1 MSDQPPPVEALS
13 VVVPCF
19 NEVDN
24 VVPCYEEIVR
34 ELGDLSLELIFVDDG
49 STDGTLEKIKALA
62 ARDPRVRYLTFTR
75 NYGFEAAFSAGYR
88 YASKPWILHIDADQQ
103 FPADQARLLIT
114 TAAEGYDAV
123 FGVRTNRQDP
133 ALRRAGTAAFHFI
146 ARRVLRMEL
155 PLGATAFRLVRAPL
169 ARAVIQLRMGNP
181 HFFAT
186 VPRFTDRYTTVQIG
200 HRARQRGTSKVGFG
214 WLASHAIELFV
225 GFTRRLAT
233 IISVTCFGA
242 AVTAVLLGL
251 AVVTGLARGVVVP
264 AALFGLLAVVLLGSS
279 LVIRYLVVVGSGHAR
294 PRLYYVRAANFPID
308 PADRFD
314 ADEDRSEDT
323 QLPMSRV
330 ETIETIAVPVPQEAH
345 R

>member
-24 VVPCYEEIVR
+24 VIPCYEEIVR

-49 STDGTLEKIKALA
+49 STDGTLEVIRSLA
-62 ARDPRVRYLTFTR
+62 DRDPRVRFLTFTR

-88 YASKPWILHIDADQQ
+88 YASMPWILHIDADQQ
-103 FPADQARLLIT
+103 FPPDQARLLIT
-114 TAAEGYDAV
+114 TAAQGYDAV

-133 ALRRAGTAAFHFI
+133 APRRAGTAAFHFI

-155 PLGATAFRLVRAPL
+155 PLGATAFRLVRTPL
-169 ARAVIQLRMGNP
+169 AKAVVGLRMGNP

-186 VPRFTDRYTTVQIG
+186 VPQFTNRYTTVQVA

-233 IISVTCFGA
+233 MISVACFAAA
-242 AVTAVLLGL
+242 AVAVLLGL
-251 AVVTGLARGVVVP
+251 AVVTGLAGGAAVS
-264 AALFGLLAVVLLGSS
+264 AALFGLLAVGLLGSS

-294 PRLYYVRAANFPID
+294 PRLYYVRDANIPID

-314 ADEDRSEDT
+314 SDENESYPPLHLT
-323 QLPMSRV
+323 HV
-330 ETIETIAVPVPQEAH
+330 ETIAVSVPQEAH

>member
-1 MSDQPPPVEALS
+1 MSDQSPPVGALS

-19 NEVDN
+19 NEEDN

-49 STDGTLEKIKALA
+49 STDGTLAKIRELA
-62 ARDPRVRYLTFTR
+62 DRDPRVRFLTFTR

-103 FPADQARLLIT
+103 FPADQARLLI
-114 TAAEGYDAV
+114 AKADEGYDAV

-133 ALRRAGTAAFHFI
+133 ALRRWGTGAFHFI
-146 ARRVLRMEL
+146 ASRVLGMEL

-169 ARAVIQLRMGNP
+169 ARAVVELRMGNP

-186 VPRFTDRYTTVQIG
+186 VPRLTNRYTTVQVG

-225 GFTRRLAT
+225 GFTRRLST
-233 IISVTCFGA
+233 IISVACFA
-242 AVTAVLLGL
+242 AAGLAVLLGI
-251 AVVTGLARGVVVP
+251 AVVTGLASGTAVM
-264 AALFGLLAVVLLGSS
+264 AALFGLLAVGLVGSS
-279 LVIRYLVVVGSGHAR
+279 LVIRYLVVVGAGHAR
-294 PRLYYVRAANFPID
+294 PRLYYVRDANFPID
-308 PADRFD
+308 AADCFDPVEEPAPL
-314 ADEDRSEDT
+314 
-323 QLPMSRV
+323 QLV
-330 ETIETIAVPVPQEAH
+330 ETIDMPVVPVPQEAH

>member
-1 MSDQPPPVEALS
+1 MTDGPPPVQALS

-34 ELGDLSLELIFVDDG
+34 ELGDLTLELIFVDDG
-49 STDGTLEKIKALA
+49 STDGTLEQIRALA
-62 ARDPRVRYLTFTR
+62 ERDPRVRYLSFTR

-88 YASKPWILHIDADQQ
+88 YASQPWILHIDADQQ
-103 FPADQARLLIT
+103 FPADQARVLID
-114 TAAEGYDAV
+114 TAAQGYDAV

-133 ALRRAGTAAFHFI
+133 LLRRWGTGAFHFI
-146 ARRVLRMEL
+146 ARRVLKMEL
-155 PLGATAFRLVRAPL
+155 PFGATAFRLVRAPL
-169 ARAVIQLRMGNP
+169 AKAVVALRMGNP

-186 VPRFTDRYTTVQIG
+186 VPRFTDRYTTVQIT

-233 IISVTCFGA
+233 IISVACTVA
-242 AVTAVLLGL
+242 AVVAVLLGL
-251 AVVTGLARGVVVP
+251 AVASGLASGP
-264 AALFGLLAVVLLGSS
+264 AVLAVLFGLLGIGLVAVS

-294 PRLYYVRAANFPID
+294 PRLYYVREANLPID
-308 PADRFD
+308 PEDRFD
-314 ADEDRSEDT
+314 ADEPAP
-323 QLPMSRV
+323 LPLARV
-330 ETIETIAVPVPQEAH
+330 ETIEQIAVPVPQEAH